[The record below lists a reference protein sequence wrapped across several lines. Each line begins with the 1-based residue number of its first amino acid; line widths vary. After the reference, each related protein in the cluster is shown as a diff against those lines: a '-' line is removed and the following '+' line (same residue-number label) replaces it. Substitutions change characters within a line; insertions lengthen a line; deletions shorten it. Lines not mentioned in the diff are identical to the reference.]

1 MRGLDDGGQETAVAA
16 DLVKCPAVGQ
26 CENECASTAAVQ
38 QSEAILGFKDIQVRP
53 DFAIDDH
60 GIAEEFGV
68 PDGGYVSGVYGVSA
82 VGAGVSIEVF
92 PGGGVEEA
100 AVGIEAAVLDGER
113 HFERATWQVECSF
126 GFIAEEVEAGESG
139 VDVESGGA
147 HGVVMVPECGRGL
160 IVVVDVVAA
169 AARNVP
175 MFGEA
180 VMFRAGVTAVEMC
193 DGANFGVRGIEHVVV
208 SAIECRIDGEE
219 VFCGQCAGE
228 ADTCSDAALGFDGD
242 SGVAAVVAPDCG
254 QRQATVQAGLELG
267 HGDGGG
273 GFRVG
278 SNDGWDRQRIDE
290 FCEYRCIDRHGQCG
304 GAGGL

>member
-1 MRGLDDGGQETAVAA
+1 LRGLDDGGQETAVAA

-53 DFAIDDH
+53 DFTIDDH

-68 PDGGYVSGVYGVSA
+68 PDGGYVSGGYGVSA
-82 VGAGVSIEVF
+82 VGAGIAIEIF
-92 PGGGVEEA
+92 AGCGIEQA
-100 AVGIEAAVLDGER
+100 AVGVKAAVLDGER
-113 HFERATWQVECSF
+113 NFKGSSREVQG
-126 GFIAEEVEAGESG
+126 GFDLVANQVEAGESG

-175 MFGEA
+175 MLGEA
-180 VMFRAGVTAVEMC
+180 VMFRAGVAAVEMC

-208 SAIECRIDGEE
+208 GAIECGIDGEE
-219 VFCGQCAGE
+219 VFCGQCVGK
-228 ADTCSDAALGFDGD
+228 ADTCRDAALNFDGD
-242 SGVAAVVAPDCG
+242 SGIAAVVAPDCG
-254 QRQATVQAGLELG
+254 QRQSAVQAGLELS
-267 HGDGGG
+267 HSDGGG

-278 SNDGWDRQRIDE
+278 SNDGWDRQWIDE